1 MNRMPKKFES
11 AVVTW
16 VYLLTTLW
24 RDAESGMAEVVED
37 GKQLE

>member
-1 MNRMPKKFES
+1 MREKSVSLPVS
-11 AVVTW
+11 P

-24 RDAESGMAEVVED
+24 RDAKSGMDEVVED